1 MNDNFRAY
9 PFKFTGNGGEYFRI
23 WIVNLALSIV
33 TLGIYSAWAKVRRK
47 RYFHNHTLLDEHN
60 FDYLADPVAILKGR
74 VIAFALFL
82 LYVLLQ
88 QNMAWL
94 SALLLALFYLVMPW
108 IVVRSLQFNARNS
121 SYRALRFD
129 FVGGLGESFRI
140 YVGWGLLSLLSLG
153 LALPYLVYRKTA
165 FTAGNHAYGSTRFGF
180 QGKGSPYYGIFF
192 KASLVTLVPLVALV
206 AGGIT
211 LATLE
216 HEGPVGIT
224 EVLGTLGLGLLLLYS
239 ALPIAA
245 AYINVRIARLAF
257 LGTRFGEL
265 GFAGRHTARG
275 LIGLYLSNLILIVLT
290 LGLYIPWARVRS
302 AKYWLD
308 NLAVVGPERAL
319 DRFVVAA
326 NMEVAAT
333 GGEMADAFNVD
344 LSLA

>member
-23 WIVNLALSIV
+23 WIVNLALSV
-33 TLGIYSAWAKVRRK
+33 LTLGIYSAWAKVRRK

-60 FDYLADPVAILKGR
+60 FDYLANPIAILKGR
-74 VIAFALFL
+74 LIAFALFA

-88 QNMAWL
+88 QSMPWL
-94 SALLLALFYLVMPW
+94 SALLLALFYLAMPW

-129 FVGGLGESFRI
+129 FTGNIGEAYRI
-140 YVGWGLLSLLSLG
+140 YVGWGLLTLITLG
-153 LALPYLVYRKTA
+153 LALPYLVYRKIA
-165 FTAGNHAYGSTRFGF
+165 FTAGGHAFGATRFTF
-180 QGKGSPYYGIFF
+180 QGQGSPFYGIFL
-192 KASLVTLVPLVALV
+192 KASLVALVPLVALV

-224 EVLGTLGLGLLLLYS
+224 EVLGTLGVGLLLLYS

-245 AYINVRIARLAF
+245 AYINARIARLTF
-257 LGTRFGEL
+257 LGTRFGDL
-265 GFAGRHTARG
+265 GFAGRHTARA
-275 LIGLYLSNLILIVLT
+275 LIVLYLSNLILIILT
-290 LGLYIPWARVRS
+290 LGLYIPWAQVRS
-302 AKYWLD
+302 AQFWLD

-319 DRFVVAA
+319 DHFVVAA
-326 NMEVAAT
+326 SMDVTAT
-333 GGEMADAFNVD
+333 GGEMADVFNVD